1 MKLNKV
7 QKYFLSKFNND
18 LNDEEFSEL
27 KKVIYDWEQYTDTF
41 NDFKMTAELSLK
53 NRNII

>member
-18 LNDEEFSEL
+18 LSDEEFSEL

-41 NDFKMTAELSLK
+41 NDFKMTAELVLK
-53 NRNII
+53 NRNK